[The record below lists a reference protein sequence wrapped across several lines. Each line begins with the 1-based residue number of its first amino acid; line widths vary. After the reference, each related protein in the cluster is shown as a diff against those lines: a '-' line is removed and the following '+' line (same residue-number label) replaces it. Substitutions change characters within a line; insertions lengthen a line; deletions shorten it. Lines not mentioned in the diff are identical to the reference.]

1 MAAGAAHAAADLVQL
16 GEAEAVGVL
25 DDEGVDVR
33 DVDAG
38 LDDGGA
44 DEDLDLT
51 VRHRLHDVAELLLIH
66 LAVGDGDLRLRDAL
80 LDLRG
85 ALVDRLDPVVQV
97 IDLPAA
103 RKLAPHGLV
112 QNAVL
117 MLEDEGLHGIAV
129 LRRLL
134 DGGHVAKAGQGHIE
148 RARDGRCG

>member
-1 MAAGAAHAAADLVQL
+1 MWPDCSADLQIAHGDLEAGAELRVFADGVEPLLRDLRQDLALAEGQVGIRVAAGAAHAAADLVQL

-66 LAVGDGDLRLRDAL
+66 LAVGDGMRCLIFAAHWSIDSTRLCR
-80 LDLRG
+80 
-85 ALVDRLDPVVQV
+85 
-97 IDLPAA
+97 
-103 RKLAPHGLV
+103 
-112 QNAVL
+112 
-117 MLEDEGLHGIAV
+117 
-129 LRRLL
+129 
-134 DGGHVAKAGQGHIE
+134 
-148 RARDGRCG
+148 

>member
-1 MAAGAAHAAADLVQL
+1 M
-16 GEAEAVGVL
+16 
-25 DDEGVDVR
+25 
-33 DVDAG
+33 
-38 LDDGGA
+38 
-44 DEDLDLT
+44 
-51 VRHRLHDVAELLLIH
+51 
-66 LAVGDGDLRLRDAL
+66 GDGDLRLRDAL

-117 MLEDEGLHGIAV
+117 MLEDKGLHGIAV

-134 DGGHVAKAGQGHIE
+134 DDGHIAKAGQGHIE